1 MTSRL
6 QQQASMGLYRRRRQ
20 RGGTPTASTLAAR
33 PILNFSSNDYLG
45 LAAEPRV
52 IEAMCAAARRYG
64 AGSGASELVS
74 GHTDVHA
81 QLEAALAA
89 FTGRARSLVL
99 STGYMANLSVVTAL
113 VPRGGVVFED
123 RLNHASLID
132 AAVLA
137 RSRLKRYRHADPD
150 ALRAALESTRGE
162 MPLVATD
169 GVFSMDGDIAP
180 LVAIAGI
187 CRDAGAL
194 LVVDDAHGL
203 GVLGEHGGGTVDHG
217 SLSAT
222 DVPVLVGTFGKAL
235 GVFGAFVAADE
246 LVIESLIQFARPYAY
261 TTALPPPVAAAVLES
276 LHIVRE
282 QPARRARLHDT
293 IRYFRDAAARHGI
306 PLADSCTAIQPL
318 LIGDADTAVA
328 LSERLLVRDILVPA
342 IRPPTVPAGRARLR
356 IALSAMH
363 EESEIDELVV
373 ALRACL

>member
-6 QQQASMGLYRRRRQ
+6 QLQASMGLYRRRRQ
-20 RGGTPTASTLAAR
+20 RAGTPTASTLAAR

-45 LAAEPRV
+45 LTAEPRV
-52 IEAMCAAARRYG
+52 IDAMCAAARRYG
-64 AGSGASELVS
+64 TGSGASELVS

-81 QLEAALAA
+81 QLEAELAA
-89 FTGRARSLVL
+89 YTGRARSLVL

-113 VPRGGVVFED
+113 VPRGGFVFED

-150 ALRAALESTRGE
+150 ALRAALESSRGE

-180 LVAIAGI
+180 LAAIAGI

-194 LVVDDAHGL
+194 LVVDDAHGF
-203 GVLGEHGGGTVDHG
+203 GVLGEHGGGTVEHS

-235 GVFGAFVAADE
+235 GAFGAFVAADE

-282 QPARRARLHDT
+282 QPVRRTRLHDR
-293 IRYFRDAAARHGI
+293 IRYFRDTAARHAI

-318 LIGDADTAVA
+318 MIGDADAAVA
-328 LSERLLVRDILVPA
+328 LSESLLARDILVPA
-342 IRPPTVPAGRARLR
+342 IRPPTVPAGTARLR

-363 EESEIDELVV
+363 EESDIDELVV
-373 ALRACL
+373 ALRAYL